1 MYSEGGRST
10 SMSDRRLVRGRVNIH
25 LATMCL
31 LTRFYH
37 THTPVAFEG
46 KEQVFEAKVKDSSY
60 VYQAGANLVFIRV
73 AQGSAAVTVDGERRA
88 RAHHHFH
95 HSFHLQPCLSPQMS
109 SCWQLARTV
118 ASWSPSSTAILS
130 LQNIK

>member
-1 MYSEGGRST
+1 
-10 SMSDRRLVRGRVNIH
+10 MSDRRLVRGRVNIH

-73 AQGSAAVTVDGERRA
+73 AQGSAAVTVDGERRVYIITFTTPSTFNPV
-88 RAHHHFH
+88 FH
-95 HSFHLQPCLSPQMS
+95 HNCRRVGS
-109 SCWQLARTV
+109 
-118 ASWSPSSTAILS
+118 
-130 LQNIK
+130 